1 VLITVIVAEFLGE
14 LKSIARLLIATN
26 NHESRDILLRALKV
40 TPVSN
45 FNAQISFSPAC
56 VAWLRQHR
64 ISVRKMVVSRSAR
77 RNLLMMS
84 DLPVDQLRQLDTVV
98 VEENIFMQRQI
109 SEEVFASLVSPSSAL
124 FLKHLSFDGL
134 AIGKAECIGEVL
146 KKLETLHL
154 AEAYHGE
161 SETTPVMAKI
171 GKGCPHI
178 TALKTSLYMND
189 AALNNFA
196 DHNLR
201 VLHLTRANITTDY
214 LASRLRGP
222 VMATLEEL
230 VLGENYHYFLGNSF
244 SSDDV
249 LYAIAANCHHMR
261 KVALPFGVGATG
273 AGLAELADKCPM
285 LSSLRL
291 AFKLGGLTDEG
302 VSQLAVGAFPSLIEA
317 EVAIQTD
324 GDDLW
329 GG

>member
-1 VLITVIVAEFLGE
+1 VY
-14 LKSIARLLIATN
+14 
-26 NHESRDILLRALKV
+26 
-40 TPVSN
+40 
-45 FNAQISFSPAC
+45 
-56 VAWLRQHR
+56 
-64 ISVRKMVVSRSAR
+64 R
-77 RNLLMMS
+77 RGL
-84 DLPVDQLRQLDTVV
+84 
-98 VEENIFMQRQI
+98 EE
-109 SEEVFASLVSPSSAL
+109 
-124 FLKHLSFDGL
+124 
-134 AIGKAECIGEVL
+134 
-146 KKLETLHL
+146 LETLHL

-161 SETTPVMAKI
+161 SETTPVIAKI

-201 VLHLTRANITTDY
+201 VLHLTRANITTNY

-230 VLGENYHYFLGNSF
+230 VFGENYHYFLGNSF

-273 AGLAELADKCPM
+273 AGLAELADKWPM
-285 LSSLRL
+285 LSSLRFT
-291 AFKLGGLTDEG
+291 FKLGGLTDEG

-317 EVAIQTD
+317 EDAIQTD
-324 GDDLW
+324 GDDL
-329 GG
+329 